1 MAQGPAEL
9 VIGIDGGGS
18 RCRAAVAAADGRIL
32 GRGEAGPAN
41 VASDF
46 AGALANL
53 AAAVASALA
62 AAGRTAAGVA
72 AVHAGLAGVMR
83 PADAARVAA
92 ALPEVALGG
101 RAPPGGVTV
110 TDDRPTTVA
119 GALAGRD
126 GAVAAVGTGSF
137 VALARGGALRCVG
150 GWGAAVGDQAS
161 GAWLGRRLL
170 ERTLLWHD
178 GLAARTPLLAATL
191 ARFGGDPVALIAFAA
206 AARPSGLAELAPG
219 VADAA
224 EAGDAAGLSLMQ
236 EGADYLHLALDAL
249 GFGAL
254 GAGEVLC
261 LAGGL
266 GPRYACQLREDL
278 RARLA
283 PPAGDALD
291 GAVRLALRAVAD
303 RRGAA

>member
-1 MAQGPAEL
+1 MDFGTAGL

-18 RCRAAVAAADGRIL
+18 RCRGAVAGPDGRVL
-32 GRGEAGPAN
+32 GRGEGGPAN
-41 VASDF
+41 VSSDF
-46 AGALANL
+46 SGALSSL
-53 AAAVASALA
+53 AEAVARALA
-62 AAGRTAAGVA
+62 AAGRTAEGVV

-83 PADAARVAA
+83 PADGARVAA
-92 ALPEVALGG
+92 ALTAAALGG
-101 RAPPGGVTV
+101 ISPPGGVTV
-110 TDDRPTTVA
+110 TDDRPTSVA

-126 GAVAAVGTGSF
+126 GALAAVGTGSF

-178 GLAARTPLLAATL
+178 GLAPETPLLAATL
-191 ARFGGDPVALIAFAA
+191 RGFGGDPVAIVEFAA
-206 AARPSGLAELAPG
+206 SARPAELAALAPR

-224 EAGDAAGLSLMQ
+224 EGADAAGSALMQ
-236 EGADYLHLALDAL
+236 EGADYLARALDAL
-249 GFGAL
+249 GLSG
-254 GAGEVLC
+254 GEVLC
-261 LAGGL
+261 LSGGL
-266 GPRYACQLREDL
+266 GPRYAPHLRADL

-283 PPAGDALD
+283 RPAGDALD
-291 GAVRLALRAVAD
+291 GAVRLALRAGAG